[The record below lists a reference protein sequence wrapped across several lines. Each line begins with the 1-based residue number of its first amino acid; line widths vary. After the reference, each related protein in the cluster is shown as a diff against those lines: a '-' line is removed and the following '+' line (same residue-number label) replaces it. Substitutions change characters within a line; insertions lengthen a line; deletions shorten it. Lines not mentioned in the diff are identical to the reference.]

1 MKNILIYGAG
11 KASKKLSKEIVKS
24 GINIKGIITN
34 QLKKKKFFN
43 NIQVYR
49 ESDLSKVTSKDLID
63 TIIFAVPSINNKKKI
78 QILNKLNI
86 NNIDLLTLNDEVILK
101 NHVGLKD
108 INEIAPEY
116 ILKKKF
122 IKNEIKKN
130 KFKNQIILITGGC
143 GSIGR
148 SLTEKILLLK
158 PKRVIIN
165 DLSEFGIYKQS
176 LKIKLILKKYKL
188 KVKVDFLI
196 GNLTNE
202 FFIKN
207 CLLNKKINYIFHCA
221 AYKHVDILENNIL
234 EGYYNNINSTLNLLK
249 FFKNNSD
256 LKSFLLISTDKAY
269 KSKNL
274 MGATKRVCE
283 KLVIL
288 ANSKKTKQKFK
299 VVRFGNVFAS
309 DGSAIP
315 KIFNQIQNNEKVTI
329 TNLKMERYFLTMSE
343 ACELIISV
351 STFDKING
359 DIMFFKMGK
368 PIRILDIAKKISE
381 YFGKKLQ
388 IKIIGVRQGEKIREK
403 LHYNTRK
410 LKTSNPNIY
419 GINDKNFITKDKMK
433 LLLDQMKHFYEK
445 GDSKNLK
452 KLLIGFSK
460 K

>member
-1 MKNILIYGAG
+1 MKNIIIYGAG
-11 KASKKLSKEIVKS
+11 EASKKLSKEIIKS

-34 QLKKKKFFN
+34 KLKKKKFLN
-43 NIQVYR
+43 KIQVLK
-49 ESDLSKVTSKDLID
+49 ESDLGKFTKKDLID

-86 NNIDLLTLNDEVILK
+86 NNINLLTLNDEVILK

-108 INEIAPEY
+108 INEIEPEY
-116 ILKKKF
+116 ILKKKL
-122 IKNEIKKN
+122 IKNDIKKN

-148 SLTEKILLLK
+148 SLTEKIIFFK

-176 LKIKLILKKYKL
+176 SKIKLFLKKYKL
-188 KVKVDFLI
+188 KTKVEFLI

-207 CLLNKKINYIFHCA
+207 CLAKKKINYIFHCA

-234 EGYYNNINSTLNLLK
+234 EGYYNNINSTLNLIK
-249 FFKNNSD
+249 FFKNNPY
-256 LKSFLLISTDKAY
+256 LKSFLMISTDKAY

-274 MGATKRVCE
+274 MGATKRFCE
-283 KLVIL
+283 KLVIMS
-288 ANSKKTKQKFK
+288 NSNKTKQKFK

-315 KIFNQIQNNEKVTI
+315 KIFNQIRNNEKVTI
-329 TNLKMERYFLTMSE
+329 TNLKMERYFLTMNE

-351 STFDKING
+351 SIFDKING
-359 DIMFFKMGK
+359 DIMFFKMGN
-368 PIRILDIAKKISE
+368 PIRILDIAKKISK
-381 YFGKKLQ
+381 YFGNKLKV
-388 IKIIGVRQGEKIREK
+388 KIIGVRNGEKIKEK
-403 LHYNTRK
+403 LHYNTKK
-410 LKTSNPNIY
+410 LKTPNPNIY
-419 GINDKNFITKDKMK
+419 GINDKSFITKNKMK
-433 LLLDQMKHFYEK
+433 
-445 GDSKNLK
+445 
-452 KLLIGFSK
+452 I
-460 K
+460 